1 MFVLRPSG
9 VRIHW
14 QKLLTAFRG
23 VASSKVLLKK
33 ANAFLNQIEE
43 LTAKGRGESV
53 LDLTEAKDSMM
64 SLAHVPSLL
73 AELSKLPG
81 NLGCECAE
89 KLTAGVQNM
98 ITWAQ
103 ETFCDDA
110 LFIAALDQII
120 NEVGAAYAL
129 PDDVS
134 NTSSAKLSDI
144 FSESQVPSVPPGVCQ
159 RILLRCCL
167 PYLVCNYLVYCCDS

>member
-1 MFVLRPSG
+1 MRT
-9 VRIHW
+9 HW
-14 QKLLTAFRG
+14 QKLLAAFRG
-23 VASSKVLLKK
+23 VASSKVLFKK
-33 ANAFLNQIEE
+33 ADTFLHQIEE
-43 LTAKGRGESV
+43 LTAKGREGSV
-53 LDLTEAKDSMM
+53 LDLTEAKDSMV

-81 NLGCECAE
+81 NLGCECAG
-89 KLTAGVQNM
+89 KLTAGMQNM

-110 LFIAALDQII
+110 MFIAALDQIT

-129 PDDVS
+129 PDDVL
-134 NTSSAKLSDI
+134 NTSSAQLSDI
-144 FSESQVPSVPPGVCQ
+144 FSESKVPSVPQGVCQ

-167 PYLVCNYLVYCCDS
+167 PSLVCNYLVYC